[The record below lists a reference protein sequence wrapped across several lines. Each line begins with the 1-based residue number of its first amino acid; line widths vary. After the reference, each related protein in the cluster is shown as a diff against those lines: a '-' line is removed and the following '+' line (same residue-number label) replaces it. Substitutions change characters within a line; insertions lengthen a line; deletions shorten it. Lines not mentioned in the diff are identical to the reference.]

1 MPDFKCAACR
11 IRLRSSGGDAVGE
24 LCPVCEAPLEQVGEL
39 SELVGF
45 RSLEARG
52 TADEGE
58 RASTPEPLTRPVGDL
73 TKRRES
79 RIEQSRLDAEQWLDG
94 SGSFDSEAVA
104 AALELLPPRTDR

>member
-11 IRLRSSGGDAVGE
+11 IRLRSSGGDA
-24 LCPVCEAPLEQVGEL
+24 VGEL

-79 RIEQSRLDAEQWLDG
+79 RIEQSRLDAERWLDG